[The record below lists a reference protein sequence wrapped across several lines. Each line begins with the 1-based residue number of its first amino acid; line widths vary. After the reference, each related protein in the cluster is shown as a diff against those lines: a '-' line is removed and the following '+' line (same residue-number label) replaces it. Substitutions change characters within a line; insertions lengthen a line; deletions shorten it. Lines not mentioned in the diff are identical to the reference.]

1 MNLKISYFLLISL
14 TYLISCK
21 NDYSLSSGSFTD
33 ETQYCFKGELLYS
46 SSTFKPED
54 YNIEFQNKSSLS
66 PIKSLSLEID
76 LQCNE
81 ILHLKITDKDNK
93 RWEPLFTPIQSYKEK
108 VSKCKKELSLKN
120 YGFNFTTVKDEI
132 FKFYLTKDS
141 NIIINSEDAN
151 FLFSEHFILFSYY
164 LTSNDIYGFGER
176 YHDFKLGD
184 GIFTSWPNDTGGIH
198 LDLGN
203 GGHNLMGIHPIGLHK
218 TSNGK
223 FLGIYFNNINAQ
235 DIYIKSEN
243 NKTLLE
249 HRSIGGLIDYY
260 IIYGD
265 KPDDVLIKLHEIIG
279 QPIMPPFWSLGF
291 HLCKWGYKNT
301 DEIRDLYYK
310 FLDYDLP
317 IDTFWA
323 DIDVLEDKR
332 IFSLNMEDFYDLPIL
347 INDLHK
353 NNYKFIPIVDIGF
366 PINDSDPYYIKGHE
380 MNAFLLSNYT
390 KKELVSYVWPGKAC
404 FPDFFTDKGMEL
416 WYFAMKEYYKIV
428 KYDGIWIDINEPAM
442 IISLPSMRG
451 ELLDDNNYDPKY
463 NEYEYIPYIPGYRID
478 KEIPTNDRCDIR
490 THTFSEN
497 ALSVSSDKNPLLN
510 SYNFKP
516 HLSVL
521 QAKATNDYLT
531 KLNIRPFIISRSTSP
546 GSNQY
551 TFHWLGDNN
560 SDNNSMKNGITGIFN
575 FQIFGIPMTGDDIC
589 GFGGDSNDNLCARW
603 MSLGLFFPFSR
614 NHNSIDQKPQDP
626 FAFGLYSKTLKS
638 STIAIKY
645 KYSLLRYYYSQL
657 FKISLGES
665 GSFFKPLF
673 FNFPNDIYTYNIID
687 YNAMIGDALYLI
699 PNFNINDTIKDY
711 EGYFPNANW
720 NTFPYGI
727 NIVDYDKKSEGG
739 KKINLSGNYSVIHLF
754 MRGGFIIPYQ
764 ETFSITIK
772 NSRDLRNYPTEII
785 INPDENY
792 CAQGEVV
799 FDDDD
804 VYTLQNKNYLKVKM
818 NFNYTTINF
827 IIENNFNQEY
837 PFNDDKISNIKF
849 FRMSYLN
856 KNKTYMIRIDTYNR
870 KIYHVLL
877 KNKGNDIYETNI
889 SKYYLRF
896 QDISSIK
903 LLDLNKTKNLK
914 ILI

>member
-1 MNLKISYFLLISL
+1 
-14 TYLISCK
+14 
-21 NDYSLSSGSFTD
+21 
-33 ETQYCFKGELLYS
+33 
-46 SSTFKPED
+46 
-54 YNIEFQNKSSLS
+54 
-66 PIKSLSLEID
+66 
-76 LQCNE
+76 
-81 ILHLKITDKDNK
+81 
-93 RWEPLFTPIQSYKEK
+93 
-108 VSKCKKELSLKN
+108 
-120 YGFNFTTVKDEI
+120 
-132 FKFYLTKDS
+132 
-141 NIIINSEDAN
+141 
-151 FLFSEHFILFSYY
+151 
-164 LTSNDIYGFGER
+164 
-176 YHDFKLGD
+176 
-184 GIFTSWPNDTGGIH
+184 
-198 LDLGN
+198 
-203 GGHNLMGIHPIGLHK
+203 
-218 TSNGK
+218 
-223 FLGIYFNNINAQ
+223 
-235 DIYIKSEN
+235 
-243 NKTLLE
+243 
-249 HRSIGGLIDYY
+249 
-260 IIYGD
+260 
-265 KPDDVLIKLHEIIG
+265 
-279 QPIMPPFWSLGF
+279 
-291 HLCKWGYKNT
+291 
-301 DEIRDLYYK
+301 
-310 FLDYDLP
+310 
-317 IDTFWA
+317 
-323 DIDVLEDKR
+323 
-332 IFSLNMEDFYDLPIL
+332 
-347 INDLHK
+347 
-353 NNYKFIPIVDIGF
+353 
-366 PINDSDPYYIKGHE
+366 
-380 MNAFLLSNYT
+380 
-390 KKELVSYVWPGKAC
+390 
-404 FPDFFTDKGMEL
+404 
-416 WYFAMKEYYKIV
+416 
-428 KYDGIWIDINEPAM
+428 
-442 IISLPSMRG
+442 
-451 ELLDDNNYDPKY
+451 
-463 NEYEYIPYIPGYRID
+463 
-478 KEIPTNDRCDIR
+478 
-490 THTFSEN
+490 
-497 ALSVSSDKNPLLN
+497 
-510 SYNFKP
+510 
-516 HLSVL
+516 
-521 QAKATNDYLT
+521 
-531 KLNIRPFIISRSTSP
+531 
-546 GSNQY
+546 
-551 TFHWLGDNN
+551 
-560 SDNNSMKNGITGIFN
+560 MKNGITGIFN

-792 CAQGEVV
+792 CAQGEVI

-856 KNKTYMIRIDTYNR
+856 KNKNYMIRIDTYNR